1 VNLILQG
8 AGPLSPAAIDL
19 LARHARAKAVEPI
32 NDHAVRLRGAQPF
45 DDLAQQCRA
54 AGLDYAFMPEGL
66 KLSDMKVFIT
76 DMDSTLINIECIDE
90 IADMNGFKAEVATI
104 TEAAMRGELDFSESL
119 RARVKL
125 LEGLDESALE
135 QVYAQRLQLNPGAET
150 LLAGLQAA
158 GVTTALVS
166 GGFTFFTERLKAR
179 LGFDHAW
186 ANVLEARDGKLT
198 GYVLGDIVDARA
210 KAERLAELCAL
221 RGGGRDQAIAI
232 GDGANDIEML
242 MNARIGIAYRA
253 KPIVREAA
261 ACALNFAGLDGI
273 LNLFER

>member
-1 VNLILQG
+1 MNLVLQG
-8 AGPLSPAAIDL
+8 AVALDAEAVQA

-32 NDHAVRLRGAQPF
+32 GTSAVRLRGAQPF
-45 DDLAQQCRA
+45 DDLAQRCLDAR
-54 AGLDYAFMPEGL
+54 LDYAFMPEGL
-66 KLSDMKVFIT
+66 KLADMKVFIT
-76 DMDSTLINIECIDE
+76 DMDSTLIDIECIDE

-104 TEAAMRGELDFSESL
+104 TEAAMRGELDFAESL

-125 LEGLDESALE
+125 LEGLDEAALTR
-135 QVYAQRLQLNPGAET
+135 VYQERLHLNPGAET
-150 LLAGLQAA
+150 LLRGLKAA

-166 GGFTFFTERLKAR
+166 GGFTFFTERLKDR

-186 ANVLEARDGKLT
+186 ANVLEVQQGKLT
-198 GYVLGDIVDARA
+198 GRVLGEIVDART
-210 KAERLAELCAL
+210 KAARLAELCAA
-221 RGGGRDQAIAI
+221 RGASRDQAIAI

-261 ACALNFAGLDGI
+261 ACAFNHTALDGI
-273 LNLFER
+273 LNLFD

>member
-1 VNLILQG
+1 MNLVLQG
-8 AGPLSPAAIDL
+8 ADAVDRTVVDE
-19 LARHARAKAVEPI
+19 LARLARAKAVEAVGS
-32 NDHAVRLRGAQPF
+32 NAVRLRGAQPF
-45 DDLAQQCRA
+45 DDLARRCA
-54 AGLDYAFMPEGL
+54 EAGLDYAFMPEGL
-66 KLSDMKVFIT
+66 KLTDMKVFIT

-125 LEGLDESALE
+125 LEGLEETALE
-135 QVYAQRLQLNPGAET
+135 QVYQQRLQLNPGAEK
-150 LLAGLQAA
+150 LLAGLKAT

-166 GGFTFFTERLKAR
+166 GGFTFFTDRLQAR

-186 ANVLEARDGKLT
+186 ANVLEAKDGKLT
-198 GYVLGDIVDARA
+198 GHVLGDIVDAQT
-210 KAERLAELCAL
+210 KARRLAELCAA
-221 RGGGRDQAIAI
+221 RGAGRDQAIAI
-232 GDGANDIEML
+232 GDGANDIVML

-261 ACALNFAGLDGI
+261 ACAFNHASLDGI
-273 LNLFER
+273 LNLFE

>member
-1 VNLILQG
+1 MNLILQG
-8 AGPLSPAAIDL
+8 SAPLPAAATNE
-19 LARHARAKAVEPI
+19 LARLARAKAVEAVSAS
-32 NDHAVRLRGAQPF
+32 AVRLRGAQPF
-45 DDLAQQCRA
+45 DDLARHCA
-54 AGLDYAFMPEGL
+54 EAGLDYAFMPEGL
-66 KLSDMKVFIT
+66 KLTDMKVFIT

-104 TEAAMRGELDFSESL
+104 TEAAMRGELDFCESL

-125 LEGLDESALE
+125 LEGLEAGALE
-135 QVYAQRLQLNPGAET
+135 RVYAERLRLNPGAEA
-150 LLAGLQAA
+150 LLAGLKTA

-166 GGFTFFTERLKAR
+166 GGFTFFTERLQQR

-186 ANVLEARDGKLT
+186 ANVLEIRDGKLT
-198 GYVLGDIVDARA
+198 GQVLGDIVDART
-210 KAERLAELCAL
+210 KARRLTELCAAQ
-221 RGGGRDQAIAI
+221 GAGRDQAIAI

-261 ACALNFAGLDGI
+261 ACAFNHAALDGI
-273 LNLFER
+273 LNLFE

>member
-1 VNLILQG
+1 MNLILQG
-8 AGPLSPAAIDL
+8 STALPPAVIDT
-19 LARHARAKAVEPI
+19 LARLARAKAVEPI
-32 NDHAVRLRGAQPF
+32 SASAVRLRGAQPF
-45 DDLAQQCRA
+45 DDLARHCA
-54 AGLDYAFMPEGL
+54 ETGLDYAFMPEGL

-104 TEAAMRGELDFSESL
+104 TEAAKRGELDFAESL

-125 LEGLDESALE
+125 LEGLEEAALAR
-135 QVYAQRLQLNPGAET
+135 VYEERLQLNRGAEA
-150 LLAGLQAA
+150 LLQGLKTA

-166 GGFTFFTERLKAR
+166 GGFTFFTEKLKDK

-186 ANVLEARDGKLT
+186 ANVLEVENGKLT
-198 GYVLGDIVDARA
+198 GRVLGDIVDARA
-210 KAERLAELCAL
+210 KAARLAELCAA
-221 RGGGRDQAIAI
+221 RNAGRDQAIAI

-261 ACALNFAGLDGI
+261 SCAFNHAALDGI
-273 LNLFER
+273 ICLFE